1 MFAAPGPATT
11 TRCVKLRPMPAH
23 DRPPETP
30 PGVRTDVG
38 IEELRRT
45 PAWLPFEPLPGNVLR
60 LIQLTE
66 PHYRSA
72 SFLDSRV
79 LQLHPPEA
87 RCASATLAA
96 AADGLVPEAHFVF
109 HIGHV
114 GSTLLARLMGEH
126 PSVFALREPALLRAA
141 AAPAG
146 ALGDGLTLTQQVALL
161 SRTWR
166 AEQRALIKTT
176 SFVSEISSA
185 LLECSPNARALLLF
199 TRAPVYLRAIL
210 AGANSRAETRA
221 MAPSRL
227 ARLTH
232 RLGRALTPPHR
243 EGEWIAMSWLCEM
256 TALGE
261 TAQRCPAQVQWMDFE
276 AFLLEPAP
284 ALTQA
289 LTWFGVPASREW
301 IDTVLAGPLMHRY
314 SKAPEHAY
322 DPQLRQAVLA
332 QAEREH
338 GAEVRAGLAWL
349 AGLPQTHPPV
359 ASALSR

>member
-1 MFAAPGPATT
+1 
-11 TRCVKLRPMPAH
+11 MPAH
-23 DRPPETP
+23 APPP
-30 PGVRTDVG
+30 DIPLVVRTDLG

-45 PAWLPFEPLPGNVLR
+45 PAWLPFEPLAENGLR
-60 LIQLTE
+60 LVQLSE
-66 PHYRSA
+66 PQYRAA
-72 SFLDSRV
+72 SFLDARI

-87 RCASATLAA
+87 RCARATLAA
-96 AADGLVPEAHFVF
+96 AADGLAPDAHFLF

-114 GSTLLARLMGEH
+114 GSTLLARLLGEH
-126 PSVFALREPALLRAA
+126 PAMFALREPALLRAA
-141 AAPAG
+141 AASGG
-146 ALGDGLTLTQQVALL
+146 ALGGGLTLTQQVALL

-166 AEQRALIKTT
+166 AEQRALIKAT
-176 SFVSEISSA
+176 SFVNEISSS
-185 LLECSPNARALLLF
+185 LLTCAPKGRALLLF
-199 TRAPVYLRAIL
+199 TSAPVYLRAIL
-210 AGANSRAETRA
+210 AGENSRAETRA

-232 RLGRALTPPHR
+232 RLGRALTPPHC

-338 GAEVRAGLAWL
+338 GAEVQAGLAWL
-349 AGLPQTHPPV
+349 AGLPQTHALA